1 MANEAFK
8 IEGLEGVL
16 KSLQDLPKE
25 ISQKRGGPVRTAL
38 RKGANVIRAQAQA
51 NVRHITAT
59 PNVGGGDYST
69 GLLAKSIKVVKGRAH
84 KTLNGE
90 RMFVLVPKR
99 ARYPISKRTPTGI
112 PVVMVGRMLEYG
124 FDVTKKGRTFKRD
137 PMPWMGPAFHAKKTE
152 AVNVTITELKKG
164 IDKAVEALSRKNR

>member
-8 IEGLEGVL
+8 IEGLDGVL

-25 ISQKRGGPVRTAL
+25 ISQKRGGPVRAAL

-99 ARYPISKRTPTGI
+99 ARYPISKRTPTGM

-124 FDVTKKGRTFKRD
+124 TKRN
-137 PMPWMGPAFHAKKTE
+137 PAHPWMGPAFHAKKNE
-152 AVNVTITELKKG
+152 AVDVTITELKKG

>member
-1 MANEAFK
+1 MAREVFK

-25 ISQKRGGPVRTAL
+25 ISQKRGGPVRSAL
-38 RKGANVIRAQAQA
+38 RKGANVIRKQAQA
-51 NVRHITAT
+51 NVKQITAT

-69 GLLAKSIKVVKGRAH
+69 GLLAKSITVVRGRPH

-90 RMFVLVPKR
+90 RMFVLVPR
-99 ARYPISKRTPTGI
+99 RRRYPISKRTPTGI

-124 FDVTKKGRTFKRD
+124 FNVTKKGRTFKRD

-152 AVNVTITELKKG
+152 AVNVTIAELKKG
-164 IDKAVEALSRKNR
+164 IDKAVAALSRKNR

>member
-1 MANEAFK
+1 MARETFQ

-16 KSLQDLPKE
+16 KSLQQLPKE
-25 ISQKRGGPVRTAL
+25 ISQKRGGPVRAAL
-38 RKGANVIRAQAQA
+38 RKGANVIRKQAQA
-51 NVRHITAT
+51 NVRKITQE

-69 GLLAKSIKVVKGRAH
+69 GLLEKSITVVRGKPH

-99 ARYPISKRTPTGI
+99 RRYPISKRTPTGI

-124 FDVTKKGRTFKRD
+124 TTRRA
-137 PMPWMGPAFHAKKTE
+137 PMPWMGPAFHAKKAE
-152 AVNVTITELKKG
+152 AVSVVVTELRKG
-164 IDKAVEALSRKNR
+164 IDKAVADLARRNG

>member
-99 ARYPISKRTPTGI
+99 ARYPISKRTPTGM

-124 FDVTKKGRTFKRD
+124 TKRN
-137 PMPWMGPAFHAKKTE
+137 PAHPWMGPAFHAKKNE
-152 AVNVTITELKKG
+152 AVDVTITELKKG